1 MTGYTKI
8 GEIPYDFIRKRLTV
22 AVKDEKT
29 SMLVTKGALKNILE
43 VCTDIR
49 LSDGSVVN
57 IEKYLSPINK
67 HFSQYSSE
75 GFRIIGV
82 CYRELSQNT
91 YTKEDENKMIFAG
104 FVMMEDP
111 LKEDILETIETLH
124 KQGIKLKV
132 ITGDNRFVA
141 AHVAGKLG
149 IHPEKIL
156 TGPEI
161 EKMGPEALTVKVG
174 KADIFAEVEPNQK
187 ERIIQAL
194 QKRGHIVGY
203 MGDGIN
209 DVAALHAADV
219 GISVN
224 DATDVAQ
231 EAADFV
237 LLEKDVSVISDGIRE
252 GRKTFANT
260 LKYIFI
266 STGATMG
273 NMISVAVASIMLPFL
288 PMLPKQ
294 ILITN
299 FLTDFPYMAISDDNV
314 DEEQLEKPGK
324 WNLKKIRLSMIVF
337 GLHSSFFDIVTFV
350 VLYKLMNAPVHMF
363 QTGWFLESTISELC
377 ILFIIRTQKNFFQ
390 SRPKKTLI
398 WLSIMAVLV
407 TIGMIYVPFA
417 DRFDMYRL
425 PLQIVG
431 IIAVILFFYII
442 TADILK
448 KAFFKKL
455 GKMA

>member
-1 MTGYTKI
+1 
-8 GEIPYDFIRKRLTV
+8 
-22 AVKDEKT
+22 
-29 SMLVTKGALKNILE
+29 MLITKGALKNILE
-43 VCTDIR
+43 VCTTVR
-49 LSDGSVVN
+49 LADGKTAP
-57 IEKYLSPINK
+57 IEEYREKINK
-67 HFSQYSSE
+67 HFSHYSSE

-82 CYRELSQNT
+82 CYKEFAQEKYQR
-91 YTKEDENKMIFAG
+91 EDESEMIFAG

-111 LKEDILETIETLH
+111 IKEGILDTIKMLH
-124 KQGIKLKV
+124 KQGIKLKI
-132 ITGDNRFVA
+132 ITGDNRLVA
-141 AHVAGKLG
+141 THVGKKLG
-149 IHPEKIL
+149 IHPDNIL

-161 EKMGPEALTVKVG
+161 AKMHPEALVVRAG
-174 KADIFAEVEPNQK
+174 KADIFAEIEPNQK
-187 ERIIQAL
+187 EHIIQAL

-209 DVAALHAADV
+209 DVAALNAADV

-237 LLEKDVSVISDGIRE
+237 LLEKNVSVISDGVAE

-273 NMISVAVASIMLPFL
+273 NMISVAVASIALPFL

-324 WNLKKIRLSMIVF
+324 WNLKKIRL
-337 GLHSSFFDIVTFV
+337 
-350 VLYKLMNAPVHMF
+350 
-363 QTGWFLESTISELC
+363 
-377 ILFIIRTQKNFFQ
+377 
-390 SRPKKTLI
+390 
-398 WLSIMAVLV
+398 
-407 TIGMIYVPFA
+407 
-417 DRFDMYRL
+417 
-425 PLQIVG
+425 
-431 IIAVILFFYII
+431 
-442 TADILK
+442 
-448 KAFFKKL
+448 
-455 GKMA
+455 